1 MKQLDIELVRYEK
14 LKHVKFLVN
23 RIQHRQEHIHNEF
36 ELFVV
41 LKGEGVAK
49 IKSHTYDIKEG
60 DIYLINSGEVH
71 SYARNPVNDIVL
83 DHKKDNAPLFL
94 FAQISNHC
102 LREYF
107 PQIRTTV
114 FNSCNLKDYL
124 NEEET
129 KEVIRLLVE
138 SAKAYFLEENLYPL
152 KILGNISRVLAKC
165 YERVPYEIIS
175 EAQKNNLKQKNLR
188 IERIISYI
196 DANFETQIRLQD
208 LAEQENL
215 SPTHFSHLFT
225 SLFGVTFQDYVN
237 IKRMEQCIR
246 LMPNKEKTLLEISYE
261 SGFSDPKYMNRMFIK
276 HYGYTPK
283 EYRRRI
289 GAEQVE
295 VKQVIHETETI
306 YSVSDSVNALTTF
319 EKDFKQTAPY
329 VFKDHPLGWFLTIN
343 ISIRFVFA

>member
-36 ELFVV
+36 EFFVV
-41 LKGEGVAK
+41 LRGEGVAK
-49 IKSHTYDIKEG
+49 IKSHVYNIKEG

-71 SYARNPVNDIVL
+71 SYSRNPVSDVVPDKN
-83 DHKKDNAPLFL
+83 KDTAPLFL
-94 FAQISNHC
+94 FVQISNHC

-124 NEEET
+124 DEEEA
-129 KEVIRLLVE
+129 KKVIFSLIE
-138 SAKAYFLEENLYPL
+138 SARLYFAEERLYPL
-152 KILGNISRVLAKC
+152 KVLGNISYVLAAC
-165 YERVPYEIIS
+165 YEKVPYEIIS

-188 IERIISYI
+188 VERIISYI

-261 SGFSDPKYMNRMFIK
+261 SGFSDPKYMNRMFLK
-276 HYGYTPK
+276 HYGVTPK
-283 EYRRRI
+283 EYRRRL
-289 GAEQVE
+289 GNEQIE
-295 VKQVIHETETI
+295 VKQVVHETETI
-306 YSVSDSVNALTTF
+306 YSVSDAINSLVDF
-319 EKDFKQTAPY
+319 EKRHQE
-329 VFKDHPLGWFLTIN
+329 
-343 ISIRFVFA
+343 R

>member
-23 RIQHRQEHIHNEF
+23 RIQSRQEHIHNEF
-36 ELFVV
+36 ELFLV
-41 LKGEGVAK
+41 LRGEGVAK
-49 IKSHTYDIKEG
+49 IKSHTYNIKAG

-71 SYARNPVNDIVL
+71 SYARNPQSDIL
-83 DHKKDNAPLFL
+83 EHKKDNAPLFL
-94 FAQISNHC
+94 FVQISNHC

-114 FNSCNLKDYL
+114 FNSCNLRDYL
-124 NEEET
+124 NEDEV
-129 KEVIRLLVE
+129 KEVVHLLVE

-152 KILGNISRVLAKC
+152 KVLGNISRVLKKC
-165 YERVPYEIIS
+165 YEKLPYEIIS

-276 HYGYTPK
+276 HFGYTPK
-283 EYRRRI
+283 EYRRRM

-295 VKQVIHETETI
+295 IKQVIHETETI
-306 YSVSDSVNALTTF
+306 YSVSDSVNALVAF
-319 EKDFKQTAPY
+319 EKDFK
-329 VFKDHPLGWFLTIN
+329 
-343 ISIRFVFA
+343 

>member
-36 ELFVV
+36 EFFVV
-41 LKGEGVAK
+41 LQGEGQAK
-49 IKSHTYDIKEG
+49 IKSHLYELKEG
-60 DIYLINSGEVH
+60 DVYLINSGEVH
-71 SYARNPVNDIVL
+71 AYSRNPVIATTPD
-83 DHKKDNAPLFL
+83 KEKDTAPLFL
-94 FAQISNHC
+94 FVQISNHC

-114 FNSCNLKDYL
+114 FNSCNLRDYL
-124 NEEET
+124 TDEEA
-129 KEVIRLLVE
+129 KEVVALLVD
-138 SAKAYFLEENLYPL
+138 SAILYFQEEKLYQL
-152 KILGNISRVLAKC
+152 KILGDISRVLTRC
-165 YERVPYEIIS
+165 YEKVPYEIIS

-261 SGFSDPKYMNRMFIK
+261 SGFSDPKYMNRMFLK
-276 HYGYTPK
+276 HYGVTPK
-283 EYRRRI
+283 EYRRRL
-289 GAEQVE
+289 GGEQVE
-295 VKQVIHETETI
+295 IKQVIHETETI
-306 YSVSDSVNALTTF
+306 YNITDSINALVTF
-319 EKDFKQTAPY
+319 EKEHK
-329 VFKDHPLGWFLTIN
+329 
-343 ISIRFVFA
+343 

>member
-1 MKQLDIELVRYEK
+1 MIKGNRDSITMKQLDVELIRYEK
-14 LKHVKFLVN
+14 LKHIKFLVN

-36 ELFVV
+36 EFFIV

-49 IKSHTYDIKEG
+49 IKNHMYDIKEG
-60 DIYLINSGEVH
+60 DVYLINSGEVH
-71 SYARNPVNDIVL
+71 AYARNPNCNIVL
-83 DHKKDNAPLFL
+83 DRNADTAPLFL
-94 FAQISNHC
+94 FVQISNHC

-114 FNSCNLKDYL
+114 FNSCNLRNYL
-124 NEEET
+124 SEEQAQFVV
-129 KEVIRLLVE
+129 KMLVE
-138 SAKAYFLEENLYPL
+138 SAKQYFSEDSLYPL
-152 KILGNISRVLAKC
+152 HILTNISRVLTLC
-165 YERVPYEIIS
+165 YQRVPYEIIS
-175 EAQKNNLKQKNLR
+175 EAQKSNLKQKNLR

-289 GAEQVE
+289 GAEQAE

-306 YSVSDSVNALTTF
+306 YGVADSINSLTDF
-319 EKDFKQTAPY
+319 ENRHQF
-329 VFKDHPLGWFLTIN
+329 
-343 ISIRFVFA
+343 

>member
-23 RIQHRQEHIHNEF
+23 RIQHRKEHIHNEF
-36 ELFVV
+36 EFFVV
-41 LKGEGVAK
+41 LRGEGIAK
-49 IKSHTYDIKEG
+49 IKNHTYDIKEG

-71 SYARNPVNDIVL
+71 AYARNPVSNIVL
-83 DHKKDNAPLFL
+83 DREKDSAPLFL

-107 PQIRTTV
+107 PQVRTTV
-114 FNSCNLKDYL
+114 FNSCNLRDYL
-124 NEEET
+124 SQEEADR
-129 KEVIRLLVE
+129 VIKMLTE
-138 SAKAYFLEENLYPL
+138 SAKLYFMEDNYYPL
-152 KILGNISRVLAKC
+152 RILSNVANILTMC

-276 HYGYTPK
+276 HYGVTPK
-283 EYRRRI
+283 EYRRRL
-289 GAEQVE
+289 GAEQIE

-306 YSVSDSVNALTTF
+306 YSVSDSVNALIEF
-319 EKDFKQTAPY
+319 NKR
-329 VFKDHPLGWFLTIN
+329 H
-343 ISIRFVFA
+343 S

>member
-1 MKQLDIELVRYEK
+1 MKQLDIELIRYEK
-14 LKHVKFLVN
+14 LKHVKFFVN
-23 RIQHRQEHIHNEF
+23 RIQSRQEHIHNEF
-36 ELFVV
+36 EFFVV
-41 LKGEGVAK
+41 LRGEGLAK
-49 IKSHTYDIKEG
+49 IKSHVYNIKEG
-60 DIYLINSGEVH
+60 DVYLINSGEVH
-71 SYARNPVNDIVL
+71 SYSRNPVSDIIL
-83 DHKKDNAPLFL
+83 DREKDSAPLFL
-94 FAQISNHC
+94 FVQISNHC

-114 FNSCNLKDYL
+114 FNSCNLRDYL
-124 NEEET
+124 SEGEIVDIVN
-129 KEVIRLLVE
+129 LLVE
-138 SAKAYFLEENLYPL
+138 SAKAYFLEESLYQL
-152 KILGNISRVLAKC
+152 KILGNVARILTQC
-165 YERVPYEIIS
+165 YKKVPYEIIS

-188 IERIISYI
+188 VERIISYI

-295 VKQVIHETETI
+295 IKQVIHERETF
-306 YSVSDSVNALTTF
+306 YNVTDSINALTAF
-319 EKDFKQTAPY
+319 ANAFKEKVKGIP
-329 VFKDHPLGWFLTIN
+329 HN
-343 ISIRFVFA
+343 I

>member
-23 RIQHRQEHIHNEF
+23 RIQLRQEHIHNEF
-36 ELFVV
+36 EFFVV
-41 LKGEGVAK
+41 LRGEGAAK
-49 IKSHTYDIKEG
+49 IKNRSYDLKAG

-71 SYARNPVNDIVL
+71 SYSRHPSNDVVINNET
-83 DHKKDNAPLFL
+83 DNAPLFL
-94 FAQISNHC
+94 FVQVSNHC

-107 PQIRTTV
+107 PQIRTTI
-114 FNSCNLKDYL
+114 FESCNLRDLL
-124 NEEET
+124 NEQQV
-129 KEVIRLLVE
+129 KQVIDLLIE
-138 SAKAYFLEENLYPL
+138 SAKLYFLEKPLYQL
-152 KILGNISRVLAKC
+152 MILSNIAKVLALC
-165 YERVPYEIIS
+165 YDNVPYEIIS

-261 SGFSDPKYMNRMFIK
+261 SGFSDPKYMNRMFMK

-283 EYRRRI
+283 EYRRRLGEEKI
-289 GAEQVE
+289 EL
-295 VKQVIHETETI
+295 KQAIHETETI
-306 YSVSDSVNALTTF
+306 YNISDSINAL
-319 EKDFKQTAPY
+319 DS
-329 VFKDHPLGWFLTIN
+329 FLN
-343 ISIRFVFA
+343 NVD

>member
-1 MKQLDIELVRYEK
+1 MKQLDIELIRYEK

-23 RIQHRQEHIHNEF
+23 RIQFRKEHIHNEF
-36 ELFVV
+36 EIFIV
-41 LKGEGVAK
+41 LKGSGIAK
-49 IKSHTYDIKEG
+49 IKNKSYTLKAG
-60 DIYLINSGEVH
+60 DAYLINSGEVH
-71 SYARNPVNDIVL
+71 SYMRDPLYTL
-83 DHKKDNAPLFL
+83 DKEDVDDVPLFL
-94 FAQISNHC
+94 FVQISNHC

-114 FNSCNLKDYL
+114 FNSCNLRDYL
-124 NEEET
+124 SEEEL
-129 KEVIRLLVE
+129 KDVVNSLVA
-138 SAKAYFLEENLYPL
+138 SARTYFIEEPLYQL
-152 KILGNISRVLAKC
+152 TILSNVARVLTTC
-165 YERVPYEIIS
+165 YKKVPHEIIS
-175 EAQKNNLKQKNLR
+175 EAQKSSLKQKNLR
-188 IERIISYI
+188 VERIISYI

-225 SLFGVTFQDYVN
+225 SLFGVTFQNYVN

-276 HYGYTPK
+276 HFGYTPK
-283 EYRRRI
+283 EYRRRM

-306 YSVSDSVNALTTF
+306 YSVTDSINALEAF
-319 EKDFKQTAPY
+319 QKDNK
-329 VFKDHPLGWFLTIN
+329 
-343 ISIRFVFA
+343 

>member
-14 LKHVKFLVN
+14 LKHIKFLVN

-36 ELFVV
+36 ELFLV
-41 LKGEGVAK
+41 LRGEGVAK

-71 SYARNPVNDIVL
+71 SYARNPANDIL
-83 DHKKDNAPLFL
+83 DSKKDTAPLFL
-94 FAQISNHC
+94 FVQISNHC

-114 FNSCNLKDYL
+114 FNSCNLRDYL
-124 NEEET
+124 SEEEAR
-129 KEVIRLLVE
+129 EVTNLLVE
-138 SAKAYFLEENLYPL
+138 SAKAYFIEENLYPL
-152 KILGNISRVLAKC
+152 KVLGNISKVIMRC
-165 YERVPYEIIS
+165 YQRVPYEIIS

-276 HYGYTPK
+276 HFGYTPK

-306 YSVSDSVNALTTF
+306 YSVSDSINALEAF
-319 EKDFKQTAPY
+319 EKDIQ
-329 VFKDHPLGWFLTIN
+329 
-343 ISIRFVFA
+343 

>member
-23 RIQHRQEHIHNEF
+23 RIQNRQEHIHNEF
-36 ELFVV
+36 EIFLV
-41 LKGEGVAK
+41 LRGEGIAK
-49 IKSHTYDIKEG
+49 IKSHTYNIKEG

-71 SYARNPVNDIVL
+71 SYARNPQTEIVP
-83 DHKKDNAPLFL
+83 DSKKDSAPLFL

-114 FNSCNLKDYL
+114 FNSCNLRDYM
-124 NEEET
+124 NENEV
-129 KEVIRLLVE
+129 KEVVDLLVK
-138 SAKAYFLEENLYPL
+138 SAKSYFLEENLYPL
-152 KILGNISRVLAKC
+152 RVLGNISRVLTKC
-165 YERVPYEIIS
+165 YERLPYEIIS

-283 EYRRRI
+283 EYRRRL
-289 GAEQVE
+289 GVEQVE

-306 YSVSDSVNALTTF
+306 YSVTESVNALVAF
-319 EKDFKQTAPY
+319 EKDQK
-329 VFKDHPLGWFLTIN
+329 
-343 ISIRFVFA
+343 

>member
-14 LKHVKFLVN
+14 LKHIKFLVN

-36 ELFVV
+36 ELFLV
-41 LKGEGVAK
+41 LRGEGVAK

-71 SYARNPVNDIVL
+71 SYARNPANDIL
-83 DHKKDNAPLFL
+83 DSKKDTAPLFL
-94 FAQISNHC
+94 FVQISNHC

-114 FNSCNLKDYL
+114 FNSCNLRDYL
-124 NEEET
+124 SEEEVR
-129 KEVIRLLVE
+129 EVTNLLVE
-138 SAKAYFLEENLYPL
+138 SAKAYFIEENLYPL
-152 KILGNISRVLAKC
+152 KVLGNISKVIMRC
-165 YERVPYEIIS
+165 YQKVPYEIIS

-276 HYGYTPK
+276 HFGYTPK

-306 YSVSDSVNALTTF
+306 YSVSDSINALEAF
-319 EKDFKQTAPY
+319 EK
-329 VFKDHPLGWFLTIN
+329 N
-343 ISIRFVFA
+343 IQ

>member
-14 LKHVKFLVN
+14 LKHIKFLVN

-36 ELFVV
+36 ELFLV
-41 LKGEGVAK
+41 LRGEGVAK

-71 SYARNPVNDIVL
+71 SYARNPANDIL
-83 DHKKDNAPLFL
+83 DAKKDTAPLFL
-94 FAQISNHC
+94 FVQISNHC

-114 FNSCNLKDYL
+114 FNSCNLRDYL
-124 NEEET
+124 SEEEVR
-129 KEVIRLLVE
+129 EVTNLLVE
-138 SAKAYFLEENLYPL
+138 SAKAYFIEENLYPL
-152 KILGNISRVLAKC
+152 KVLGNISKVIMRC
-165 YERVPYEIIS
+165 YQRVPYEIIS

-276 HYGYTPK
+276 HFGYTPK

-306 YSVSDSVNALTTF
+306 YSVSDSINALEAF
-319 EKDFKQTAPY
+319 EKDIQ
-329 VFKDHPLGWFLTIN
+329 
-343 ISIRFVFA
+343 

>member
-23 RIQHRQEHIHNEF
+23 RIQHRKEHIHNEF
-36 ELFVV
+36 EFFVV

-49 IKSHTYDIKEG
+49 IKNHTFDIKAG

-71 SYARNPVNDIVL
+71 AYARNPVSNIVL
-83 DHKKDNAPLFL
+83 DRNKDSAPLFL

-107 PQIRTTV
+107 PQVRTTV
-114 FNSCNLKDYL
+114 FNSCNLRDYL
-124 NEEET
+124 SNDEAN
-129 KEVIRLLVE
+129 KVIRMLVE
-138 SAKAYFLEENLYPL
+138 SAKLYFEEEKYYPL
-152 KILGNISRVLAKC
+152 RILSNIASILTIC

-289 GAEQVE
+289 GVEQVE

-306 YSVSDSVNALTTF
+306 YSVNDSINALTAF
-319 EKDFKQTAPY
+319 EKEYK
-329 VFKDHPLGWFLTIN
+329 
-343 ISIRFVFA
+343 

>member
-36 ELFVV
+36 EFFVV

-49 IKSHTYDIKEG
+49 IKSRNYDIKEG

-71 SYARNPVNDIVL
+71 AYSRNPTSNIIL
-83 DHKKDNAPLFL
+83 DREKDSAPLFL
-94 FAQISNHC
+94 FVQISNHC

-124 NEEET
+124 SPEEY
-129 KEVIRLLVE
+129 KEVTDLLVE
-138 SAKAYFLEENLYPL
+138 SAKLYFQEEKLYQL
-152 KILGNISRVLAKC
+152 KILGNVSRVLTRC
-165 YERVPYEIIS
+165 YEKVPYEIIS

-261 SGFSDPKYMNRMFIK
+261 SGFSDPKYMNRMFLK
-276 HYGYTPK
+276 HYGVTPK
-283 EYRRRI
+283 EYRRRL

-306 YSVSDSVNALTTF
+306 YSVSDSITALLNF
-319 EKDFKQTAPY
+319 QSKNK
-329 VFKDHPLGWFLTIN
+329 
-343 ISIRFVFA
+343 

>member
-36 ELFVV
+36 EFFVV
-41 LKGEGVAK
+41 LRGEGVAK
-49 IKSHTYDIKEG
+49 IKSHVYNIQEG

-71 SYARNPVNDIVL
+71 SYSRNPVSEVVPDRN
-83 DHKKDNAPLFL
+83 KDSAPLFL
-94 FAQISNHC
+94 FVQISNHC

-124 NEEET
+124 DEKEAN
-129 KEVIRLLVE
+129 EVIYSLIE
-138 SAKAYFLEENLYPL
+138 SARLYFSEDRLFPL
-152 KILGNISRVLAKC
+152 KVLGNISRVLAAC
-165 YERVPYEIIS
+165 YEKVPYEIIS

-188 IERIISYI
+188 VERIISYI

-208 LAEQENL
+208 LAELENL

-261 SGFSDPKYMNRMFIK
+261 SGFSDPKYMNRMFLK
-276 HYGYTPK
+276 HYGVTPK
-283 EYRRRI
+283 EYRRRL
-289 GAEQVE
+289 GTEQVE
-295 VKQVIHETETI
+295 IKQVIHETETI
-306 YSVSDSVNALTTF
+306 YSVSDAINSLVDF
-319 EKDFKQTAPY
+319 EKRHQEE
-329 VFKDHPLGWFLTIN
+329 
-343 ISIRFVFA
+343 

>member
-14 LKHVKFLVN
+14 LKHIKFLVN

-36 ELFVV
+36 ELFLV
-41 LKGEGVAK
+41 LRGEGVAK

-71 SYARNPVNDIVL
+71 SYARNPANDIL
-83 DHKKDNAPLFL
+83 DSKKDTAPLFL

-114 FNSCNLKDYL
+114 FNSCNLRDYL
-124 NEEET
+124 SEDEV
-129 KEVIRLLVE
+129 KEVTNLLVS

-152 KILGNISRVLAKC
+152 KVLGNISNVIMRC
-165 YERVPYEIIS
+165 YQKVPYEIIS

-276 HYGYTPK
+276 HFGYTPK

-306 YSVSDSVNALTTF
+306 YSVSDSINALEAF
-319 EKDFKQTAPY
+319 EKDNQ
-329 VFKDHPLGWFLTIN
+329 
-343 ISIRFVFA
+343 